1 MAGLPV
7 EPVQLAVATADSM
20 CCPGERGGSSLSPG
34 KHGGLSSPCGT
45 AMPATAAAA
54 AVAGDAAMAGDAAA
68 AGAGPVCF
76 VVAILWKGDT
86 NVCRSIS
93 AAPHRVLSVPGA
105 ELSARACR
113 TCPPCPSGCPSGCP
127 VAGTIGIC
135 NEEPCRS
142 SSSRKSSSACCLPC
156 CACCAERAA
165 PCALSRLCGR
175 RSEREVKLGWGYES

>member
-1 MAGLPV
+1 MEVAELPA
-7 EPVQLAVATADSM
+7 EPLQRAVATAGSM
-20 CCPGERGGSSLSPG
+20 CCPGERGGSSLAPSECC
-34 KHGGLSSPCGT
+34 GLSSPCGA
-45 AMPATAAAA
+45 AMAAAAGAVAAAA
-54 AVAGDAAMAGDAAA
+54 AVDA
-68 AGAGPVCF
+68 AGAGPACF

-113 TCPPCPSGCPSGCP
+113 TCPPCPTGCPSGCP

-135 NEEPCRS
+135 NEEPCSS

-156 CACCAERAA
+156 CACCAKRAA
-165 PCALSRLCGR
+165 PCALSRLCGL
-175 RSEREVKLGWGYES
+175 RENKKGGQCSFGVG